1 MYGVLLFPLVPVFFR
16 DRKNEDLLIF
26 NYVFIKSR
34 VRKQSEYYY
43 CGYDG
48 IFFFLFKAFSSLSR
62 ENNIMEY
69 MY

>member
-1 MYGVLLFPLVPVFFR
+1 MDGVLLFPLVLVFFK

-48 IFFFLFKAFSSLSR
+48 IFFLFKAFSPLSR

-69 MY
+69 IY